1 MNLNFIHLKTL
12 LSLGI
17 IHHHYTSQT
26 KHTLIKAH
34 TYLIEERLQQKTKE
48 GKKGKKKKK
57 PWFYKT
63 RWPVYHCYH
72 TKPLAYEVRKTQI
85 KDTKQELIKD
95 MHH

>member
-17 IHHHYTSQT
+17 IHHHYTSHRP

-34 TYLIEERLQQKTKE
+34 TYLIEEMLQQKTK
-48 GKKGKKKKK
+48 KGKKEKKTLILQD
-57 PWFYKT
+57 F